1 MTARDYL
8 KRPYARRLT
17 PDEDG
22 GYTATIQ
29 EFPGL
34 IADGDTAE
42 EAISNLES
50 AAESWI
56 DAVLESGQEI
66 PEPISFLGYSGKI
79 ALRVPRGLHKRAAE
93 MASSEGTSLNQWLVS
108 AISQYVG
115 CKEAVREAIAKI
127 SHLPPMTFISNSAC
141 TINVS
146 TGVASS
152 WYSRL
157 DAPSSAAYFP
167 ARTTVLAGNWKSGD
181 PSWPMLLN
189 TSFLT
194 KS

>member
-34 IADGDTAE
+34 IADGDTAG

-56 DAVLESGQEI
+56 EAVLESGQEI
-66 PEPISFLGYSGKI
+66 PEPISFDGYSGKI

-93 MASSEGTSLNQWLVS
+93 MASSEGTSLNQWLVA
-108 AISQYVG
+108 AISEYVG

-127 SHLPPMTFISNSAC
+127 SHLPLMTFISSNTC
-141 TINVS
+141 TMNVS
-146 TGVASS
+146 SGGASS
-152 WYSRL
+152 LHGRL
-157 DAPSSAAYFP
+157 NAPTSAAYFP

-181 PSWPMLLN
+181 SSWPTLPN
-189 TSFLT
+189 TCFLT